1 MILYTLVIE
10 CSVPSTR
17 GGKSDSHQ
25 LLRSH
30 QSNDPTKA
38 FESAEK
44 MLQYI
49 KDNPDDRHGHFIPIE
64 PPDIGFKD
72 VCSAC
77 GGARRSESGED

>member
-10 CSVPSTR
+10 CSVPPTR
-17 GGKSDSHQ
+17 GAKSEGYQ

-38 FESAEK
+38 FESAER
-44 MLQYI
+44 MLQCT
-49 KDNPDDRHGHFIPIE
+49 KDSPNDRHGHFIPIE
-64 PPDIGFKD
+64 PSDVGFKD

-77 GGARRSESGED
+77 GGARRIASGED